1 MWTGKTVMAKSVFF
15 GTLTALAVGVGLV
28 ACGGG
33 GGGSASGVVP
43 VVVAPPATPASP
55 TCTNTSGAITL
66 SAVAVRSTGVA
77 PLSVVFDATATTHTT
92 PTVRPFHDIEYR
104 WNFGDPG
111 SGNWGQGSRPGVS
124 SRNSATGPIAG
135 HVFESAGTYT
145 IIISAVDGTSTATC
159 QVQVVVQDPEV
170 VYAGANTI
178 CVAAASTPVAGAGG
192 CPAGAVVLQESNF
205 ATIVNGNLATNK
217 RVLLKRGDTFT
228 GATTANITQTGPW
241 TLGAYGTGANPK
253 IQNSGVAIMNVI
265 SVGAG
270 VGVSASD
277 GRIMDLEINGVGSA
291 SPANLV
297 SIGGAG
303 NFDQLTLLR
312 LNINNIG
319 DGPIFYPGFI
329 DVVGN
334 TRIWDQLA
342 IIDSTI
348 QTIIG
353 GGARHGLYV
362 HGTRFSIQGNLIDD
376 TIAAEHLFR
385 TDYMSTSVISNNTMT
400 RGPDAA
406 GPAGSK
412 ETIAIRGVGQTPA
425 TYYFPNV
432 LPAPSPTEKLIIS
445 DNKFS
450 VRGFVNLKVGPVS
463 DAAVTIVRDIITERN
478 WYVAPA
484 VVVADSMIITQGLRH
499 TIRNEIIDMSNM
511 RFFQPVN
518 IAAASTGMTAA
529 SEIGI
534 FNNTFYS
541 STNGTGGTVD
551 VILIPSAGPSNIV
564 VRNNLAYFPAL
575 SAGFNQMV
583 RNTGGAAGVVESNN
597 STDTDS
603 TNQIKLVQPW
613 ASAAPT
619 NPVDF
624 RPNAASYAI
633 GAGTPVPVWSDF
645 FGVAR
650 PPHDLG
656 AILP

>member
-1 MWTGKTVMAKSVFF
+1 V
-15 GTLTALAVGVGLV
+15 
-28 ACGGG
+28 
-33 GGGSASGVVP
+33 SG
-43 VVVAPPATPASP
+43 
-55 TCTNTSGAITL
+55 
-66 SAVAVRSTGVA
+66 
-77 PLSVVFDATATTHTT
+77 
-92 PTVRPFHDIEYR
+92 
-104 WNFGDPG
+104 
-111 SGNWGQGSRPGVS
+111 
-124 SRNSATGPIAG
+124 RNSTTGPLAG
-135 HVFESAGTYT
+135 HVFETAGTFT
-145 IIISAVDGTSTATC
+145 ITISAFDGTSTATC
-159 QVQVVVQDPEV
+159 QVQVTVTDPDV
-170 VYAGANTI
+170 VYGGTNTI

-192 CPAGAVVLQESNF
+192 CPAGAAVLQQANF
-205 ATIVNGNLATNK
+205 ATIVSSSLGTGK
-217 RVLLKRGDTFT
+217 RVLLNRGDTFT

-241 TLGAYGTGANPK
+241 TLGAYGAGPLPK
-253 IQNSGVAIMNVI
+253 IQNSGVALMNVI
-265 SVGAG
+265 AVGAG

-277 GRIMDLEINGVGSA
+277 GRIMDLEINGLGSG

-329 DVVGN
+329 DFPGN

-353 GGARHGLYV
+353 GSARHGLYI
-362 HGTRFSIQGNLIDD
+362 HGTRFSILGNLIDD
-376 TIAAEHLFR
+376 TTAAEHLFR
-385 TDYMSTSVISNNTMT
+385 TDYMSTSIISNNTLSQ
-400 RGPDAA
+400 GPDAA

-412 ETIAIRGVGQTPA
+412 ETIAIRGVGQDPA
-425 TYYFPNV
+425 NYYFPNV
-432 LPAPSPTEKLIIS
+432 LPAPSPTEKLVIS

-450 VRGFVNLKVGPVS
+450 VRGFVGMKIGPVS
-463 DAAVTIVRDIITERN
+463 NVVVTIARDIITERN

-484 VVVADSMIITQGLRH
+484 AVVADSMIITQGLRH
-499 TIRNEIIDMSNM
+499 TIRNEIVDMSNM
-511 RFFQPVN
+511 RFFQPVS
-518 IAAASTGMTAA
+518 IAAASTGMAAA
-529 SEIGI
+529 SEIRI

-541 STNGTGGTVD
+541 STNSTGGTVD
-551 VILIPSAGPSNIV
+551 VVSILAAGPSNIGV
-564 VRNNLAYFPAL
+564 VNNLAYFPAL

-583 RNTGGAAGVVESNN
+583 RNTGGATGLVESNN

-603 TNQIKLVQPW
+603 TNQIKNTQPW
-613 ASAAPT
+613 ASVAPS

-624 RPNAASYAI
+624 RPNGGSYAI
-633 GAGTPVPVWSDF
+633 GAGTTVPVWSDF